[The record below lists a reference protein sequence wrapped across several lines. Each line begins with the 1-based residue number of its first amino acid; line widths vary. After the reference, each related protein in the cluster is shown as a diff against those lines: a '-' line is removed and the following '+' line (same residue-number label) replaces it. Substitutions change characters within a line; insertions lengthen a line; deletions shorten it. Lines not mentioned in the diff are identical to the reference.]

1 MKIKYNAWINDPNI
15 HVFQLCN
22 HFRGYINITR
32 TLKNKSNVVYKVF
45 IDTNNNNDI
54 LPKPN
59 VNNAVSGFDIFDDTL
74 FKCTYQKYSVPFY
87 HCLYYRFED
96 GTSNKK
102 IFLYLANGTIEYD
115 FNNLNISQ
123 DYLIDLGII
132 SNQEFQSLSCNIPK
146 NEGNNLSYITGSE
159 ETLDTL
165 KNGQL
170 MLLNYNNDY
179 KIPLYKEREQIF
191 DLRTGGFFNRDN
203 INKSINKFSLE
214 LKIPINKCYCI
225 GGLYDYNNMDKMS
238 IYYAH
243 SKNNGV
249 LNITRYFNTIYGDL
263 SYLNKYL
270 KYSSNFNVYIYNN
283 SNDIIT
289 VRIDYYILRYYT
301 LFKEVDYDTIKNDL
315 KDISV
320 WSNEN
325 YDKCIDNVLVI
336 DNNNNLILKNQ
347 SKIHYISYN
356 SYYNKGTSS
365 QRPILKSSDEGSEY
379 YDTTLK
385 KKILWNGTTW
395 VNLDGTSLDL
405 KKSGTTAERPAS
417 ADIGFIYKDTTLNKL
432 IIWDGT
438 SWVNMDRTALA

>member
-1 MKIKYNAWINDPNI
+1 MKIKYNAWINDPSV

-32 TLKNKSNVVYKVF
+32 TLKNESNLVYKVF
-45 IDTNNNNDI
+45 IDTNNNSND
-54 LPKPN
+54 LPTPK
-59 VNNAVSGFDIFDDTL
+59 VNNAVSGFDIFDETL
-74 FKCTYQKYSVPFY
+74 FKCTYQKYSVPFM
-87 HCLYYRFED
+87 HCLYYRFEN

-123 DYLIDLGII
+123 DYLIDLGMI
-132 SNQEFQSLSCNIPK
+132 SNQEFQSLSCNIPE
-146 NEGNNLSYITGSE
+146 NEGNSPGYIIGNIES
-159 ETLDTL
+159 LDTL
-165 KNGQL
+165 KNNQI
-170 MLLNYNNDY
+170 MFLNYSNNY
-179 KIPLYKEREQIF
+179 RIPIYKEKEAIF
-191 DLRTGGFFNRDN
+191 DFRTGAILDKND
-203 INKSINKFSLE
+203 INKPIKKLSFE
-214 LKIPINKCYCI
+214 LDIPANKCYWI
-225 GGLYDYNNMDKMS
+225 GNLYEYNNQNKMS
-238 IYYAH
+238 IYYSH
-243 SKNNGV
+243 GRNNGV
-249 LNITRYFNTIYGDL
+249 LNIIRCRNIIYGDL

-270 KYSSNFNVYIYNN
+270 KYNSNFSVYIYND
-283 SNDIIT
+283 SNETIT
-289 VRIDYYILRYYT
+289 VRIDYYTLNPYT

-325 YDKCIDNVLVI
+325 YNKCIDNVLVI

-385 KKILWNGTTW
+385 KKILWNGTAW
-395 VNLDGTSLDL
+395 VNIDGTELS
-405 KKSGTTAERPAS
+405 
-417 ADIGFIYKDTTLNKL
+417 
-432 IIWDGT
+432 
-438 SWVNMDRTALA
+438 